1 MHLLAVG
8 DGLGILD
15 LEDDSGLFTAAAAA
29 GTGDL
34 QGGAG
39 GAADEGT
46 EAGATL
52 TGGGGLSLDRGG
64 FVGCIF
70 GASSVATTLF
80 MTVSSTSVTSPRPPR
95 PASQVVSRNEGRKG
109 ESDVPF
115 IVAFWSSAAAAVAAT
130 DDGPSAFGFGS
141 LAKNTVVKIIML
153 PTM

>member
-15 LEDDSGLFTAAAAA
+15 LEDDSGLFTVAVAAA

-39 GAADEGT
+39 GAGAGT
-46 EAGATL
+46 GAGATL

-70 GASSVATTLF
+70 GASSAAVAALF
-80 MTVSSTSVTSPRPPR
+80 MTVSSSSVTSPRPPR
-95 PASQVVSRNEGRKG
+95 PASQVVSRKEGRKG

-115 IVAFWSSAAAAVAAT
+115 IVAF
-130 DDGPSAFGFGS
+130 
-141 LAKNTVVKIIML
+141 
-153 PTM
+153 

>member
-15 LEDDSGLFTAAAAA
+15 LEDDTGLFTAAASAVA

-34 QGGAG
+34 QGGG
-39 GAADEGT
+39 GAGAGT
-46 EAGATL
+46 GAGATL

-70 GASSVATTLF
+70 GASSAAVAALF

-95 PASQVVSRNEGRKG
+95 PASQVVSRKEGRKG

-115 IVAFWSSAAAAVAAT
+115 IVAF
-130 DDGPSAFGFGS
+130 
-141 LAKNTVVKIIML
+141 
-153 PTM
+153 